1 MLTECAGTSVSFG
14 VGGGKT
20 TTQDTTRPQRARSC
34 STPGGA
40 KVRETR
46 KTALLNI
53 LVSSLENR
61 TVWNKKN
68 GTSKTR
74 FRVAVG

>member
-20 TTQDTTRPQRARSC
+20 TYSGYD
-34 STPGGA
+34 
-40 KVRETR
+40 
-46 KTALLNI
+46 KTSKGPDHVVLRWCKGQGNKKDGLLNI

-61 TVWNKKN
+61 TVWNKRTAQAKQ
-68 GTSKTR
+68 R
-74 FRVAVG
+74 FRVAAG